1 MKDSNTAF
9 FYLNTIETVA
19 IVIENIFTIY
29 VFWKNRATLKLS
41 SYFLGNLAV
50 TDRLVRIMEI
60 LVIGDHRISFTQ
72 RPNHQNLLAAFQTTF
87 SLALLIV
94 FSVLVSPERSY
105 TLLWPLRHRISTMS
119 RYIYSAILAW
129 VALGSHSGVMCLLA
143 VYDLLELFHWTVTYL
158 VVIHLRLTVI
168 CASCLTIRKRLSQR
182 DPCLDMARD
191 KQNVSGPNAKVSRTF
206 YIVIAMSLVRW
217 FPCIVIYCVNFLCSK
232 CLLTYLIH
240 LSATL
245 RLANSLINPII
256 QSFRILTFRET
267 LLRIII
273 CKKS

>member
-1 MKDSNTAF
+1 MEDSNTAF

-19 IVIENIFTIY
+19 NVIENIFTIQ

-41 SYFLGNLAV
+41 SYFLGNLA
-50 TDRLVRIMEI
+50 
-60 LVIGDHRISFTQ
+60 
-72 RPNHQNLLAAFQTTF
+72 
-87 SLALLIV
+87 
-94 FSVLVSPERSY
+94 
-105 TLLWPLRHRISTMS
+105 
-119 RYIYSAILAW
+119 
-129 VALGSHSGVMCLLA
+129 
-143 VYDLLELFHWTVTYL
+143 
-158 VVIHLRLTVI
+158 
-168 CASCLTIRKRLSQR
+168 SCLKIRKRLSQR

-191 KQNVSGPNAKVSRTF
+191 KQNVSGLNAKVSRTF
-206 YIVIAMSLVRW
+206 YIVIATSLVRW

-240 LSATL
+240 LSTTL